1 LPTVTASL
9 AAFRRKRG
17 GTGENYRCAVSDP
30 LCVLMNG
37 YLQFGE
43 DGPGFVRALRGN
55 SFHTE
60 LSDAIIETTSAQ
72 IHENRI
78 RLSRR
83 RAQYLIPQFPG
94 LFPTVHTVEAN
105 PISKFLQEVNRGLA
119 SLGRWDRLG
128 VLSYKDHS
136 PMTNR
141 VTYAPQDFQKMCKQA
156 ERDHESKKLVAL
168 MDRVK
173 KQIAERKNPDFKV
186 KASRPEMEP
195 VGSGASRLPSRTVP
209 FER

>member
-1 LPTVTASL
+1 MGIGPCSDFHGNWRRAQRSLRPCTSGVPAEGWLAEVGVQSGVGTLPTVTASL

-119 SLGRWDRLG
+119 SLGRWDRLE
-128 VLSYKDHS
+128 VLL
-136 PMTNR
+136 T
-141 VTYAPQDFQKMCKQA
+141 
-156 ERDHESKKLVAL
+156 
-168 MDRVK
+168 
-173 KQIAERKNPDFKV
+173 
-186 KASRPEMEP
+186 
-195 VGSGASRLPSRTVP
+195 
-209 FER
+209 